1 MSDSTP
7 YERLGVNED
16 ASFEEVRDARDRL
29 LSEIEGNELQQE
41 LIEAAY
47 DAVLMDRLRARQ
59 EGKIK
64 VPDRIRFPERLSAN
78 LPNTAQPIVPTGT
91 PSWLSNLL
99 DNPSR
104 QEILTSAGVFAGLGI
119 FSAILPTVSAPTWLA
134 GALISSIYFL
144 NRKQNRFGRSV
155 LIAFVGLIVA
165 VGIGSLIGQLP
176 ALAALDPSNASRIAT
191 LLMVLIMWLVT
202 CFLH

>member
-7 YERLGVNED
+7 YERLGVSED

-29 LSEIEGNELQQE
+29 MIEMEGNELQQE
-41 LIEAAY
+41 LVEAAY

-78 LPNTAQPIVPTGT
+78 LPTSVQTTVPKGT
-91 PSWLSNLL
+91 PSWLSNVL
-99 DNPSR
+99 DNPNR
-104 QEILTSAGVFAGLGI
+104 QEILTSAGVFAGWGVL
-119 FSAILPTVSAPTWLA
+119 SALVPTVSAPTWLA

-144 NRKQNRFGRSV
+144 SRKQNQFGRSV
-155 LIAFVGLIVA
+155 LIAFGGLIVA
-165 VGIGSLIGQLP
+165 VIVGSLIAQLP
-176 ALAALDPSNASRIAT
+176 VLASIDPTSASRIPT
-191 LLMVLIMWLVT
+191 LIMLLLMWLVT
-202 CFLH
+202 CFLR